1 MEDGQDIFNEFLFWR
16 EVAFIENHEFCS
28 CLLAKPLNQWE
39 SESNDAIG
47 IGADKASDIALVNS
61 LQNGD
66 KFSPLKVEPG
76 SNLSNK
82 FACWV
87 D

>member
-16 EVAFIENHEFCS
+16 EVALIENHEFCS

-47 IGADKASDIALVNS
+47 G
-61 LQNGD
+61 
-66 KFSPLKVEPG
+66 
-76 SNLSNK
+76 
-82 FACWV
+82 
-87 D
+87 